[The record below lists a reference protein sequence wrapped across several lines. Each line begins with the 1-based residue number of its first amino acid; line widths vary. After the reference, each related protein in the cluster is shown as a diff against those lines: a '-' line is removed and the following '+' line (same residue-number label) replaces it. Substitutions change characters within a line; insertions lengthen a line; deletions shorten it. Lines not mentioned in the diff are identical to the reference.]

1 MTVTSACRCRRSHL
15 IIMTQSK
22 NINYFSVA
30 DVDLH
35 EVAGISSH
43 IFDNDDLSIILNG
56 KPSSSPIL
64 REGQIYQL
72 PEPRLILVMDG
83 EADVYLNLEQYHISK
98 GTAIL
103 TTPDMIMEIERY
115 SPEALISAIAAPEAP
130 IVVKKSSAASDCL
143 K

>member
-1 MTVTSACRCRRSHL
+1 
-15 IIMTQSK
+15 
-22 NINYFSVA
+22 
-30 DVDLH
+30 
-35 EVAGISSH
+35 
-43 IFDNDDLSIILNG
+43 
-56 KPSSSPIL
+56 
-64 REGQIYQL
+64 
-72 PEPRLILVMDG
+72 MDG

-130 IVVKKSSAASDCL
+130 IVVKRSSAASDCL

>member
-56 KPSSSPIL
+56 KPSSSPFL

-83 EADVYLNLEQYHISK
+83 EADVYLNL
-98 GTAIL
+98 
-103 TTPDMIMEIERY
+103 
-115 SPEALISAIAAPEAP
+115 
-130 IVVKKSSAASDCL
+130 
-143 K
+143 